1 MLQCVDRV
9 GNPGIPNG
17 QCGMDAGSVD
27 RRPWLGPLLL
37 VGGWLAEGQRD
48 SGTRKHLT
56 PKARAVG
63 AGRSQ
68 YIFPCRLGVGVSF
81 RDLHPCTGRDGF
93 EVV

>member
-17 QCGMDAGSVD
+17 QYGMDAGSVD

-63 AGRSQ
+63 GREITVHFSMQ
-68 YIFPCRLGVGVSF
+68 TRGGS
-81 RDLHPCTGRDGF
+81 
-93 EVV
+93 